1 MVARKTHPWYSF
13 DKLLSYNARFNI
25 VAGPRGTGKTYD
37 AKKRSIKKALRDPRE
52 GEQFIYLR
60 RYDTELA
67 PSRGTFFNDIA
78 LAFPNWDFR
87 AHTDNGVSMVQCSHV
102 DKRSEKKRPWDTIG
116 YFVAL
121 SKAQTTKSVSFH
133 RVTTI
138 IFDEFIAEKGRQY
151 LPDEFNTFLGFFSTV
166 DRNQDKTKVLFC
178 ANSVSTMNPYFIEWE
193 IRPDT
198 FPEISVIRGGFVAV
212 HFPPSSAFKAS
223 VYETEWGKFIQG
235 TQFGDYAVENEF
247 KDAHDL
253 LIDIKPST
261 ARHQFNLET
270 QFGVISVWYDRRS
283 AEYYAQKKLPGQSNL
298 NLTLLPEKME
308 PGKQLV
314 NFNDKLLAYLRTAF
328 RQGKVTFDQPSTRN
342 AFVEISKR

>member
-13 DKLLSYNARFNI
+13 DKLLSYNAKFNI
-25 VAGPRGTGKTYD
+25 VAGPRGTGKTFD
-37 AKKRSIKKALRDPRE
+37 AKRRSIKKALRDPRD

-60 RYDTELA
+60 RWKTELA
-67 PSRGTFFNDIA
+67 PARRTFFNDVA
-78 LAFPNWDFR
+78 EQFPEWDFR
-87 AHTDNGVSMVQCSHV
+87 PMGVEAQASHEST
-102 DKRSEKKRPWDTIG
+102 RGEKKREWHTIG

-121 SKAQTTKSVSFH
+121 SQAQTQKSVSFA

-138 IFDEFIAEKGRQY
+138 IYDEFIAEHGRQY
-151 LPDEFNTFLGFFSTV
+151 LPDEVSTFLGFYSTV

-198 FPEISVIRGGFVAV
+198 FPEICTIRGGFVAV

-223 VYETEWGKFIQG
+223 VYETQWGKFIQG
-235 TQFGDYAVENEF
+235 TQFGDYAVENSFE
-247 KDAHDL
+247 DAHDL
-253 LIDIKPST
+253 LIDIKPAS

-270 QFGVISVWYDRRS
+270 KYGTMSVWYDRKPG
-283 AEYYAQKKLPGQSNL
+283 EYYIQKKLPGQSNL

-314 NFNDKLLAYLRTAF
+314 MFNDKLLAYLRTAF
-328 RQGKVTFDQPSTRN
+328 RTGKVTFDQPSTRN
-342 AFVEISKR
+342 AFVEIGKR